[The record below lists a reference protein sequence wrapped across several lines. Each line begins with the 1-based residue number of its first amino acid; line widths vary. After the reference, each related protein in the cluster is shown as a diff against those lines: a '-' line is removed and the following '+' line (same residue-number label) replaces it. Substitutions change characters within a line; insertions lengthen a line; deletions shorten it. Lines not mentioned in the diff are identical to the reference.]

1 MTIEIVNECECHL
14 PAAKI
19 LKKKQTHADI
29 KYIHKLLQSTIHI
42 WLFLFSKK
50 EAFILD
56 DNWLDRK

>member
-19 LKKKQTHADI
+19 LKKQTHADI

-50 EAFILD
+50 KPLFSMIIG
-56 DNWLDRK
+56 